1 MLQHGVKNAHFWV
14 ISSWKGKNRS
24 GTPCMFN
31 PSYSEHHVIATIL
44 SGMHPRESSKATL
57 DSIVEAA
64 TVWDFLSIF
73 NKTWKYR
80 ISQLTSSSSG
90 PNPSQ
95 RSRVYHSSAI
105 ELSAIATKEGG
116 SDRDFEEVVAL
127 KRTWRKQL
135 PSSETTFLCQIFR
148 ILLCYRHTCSW
159 VEMLHGCFLGKM
171 LR

>member
-1 MLQHGVKNAHFWV
+1 MLQHGANSSHFWAV
-14 ISSWKGKNRS
+14 KREKRRR
-24 GTPCMFN
+24 TPYIFN
-31 PSYSEHHVIATIL
+31 PSYSKHHVIATIF
-44 SGMHPRESSKATL
+44 SCMHLRESLKASL
-57 DSIVEAA
+57 DSIVAAA

-159 VEMLHGCFLGKM
+159 VEMLHGCFFGKM